1 MVSSRVPCVP
11 LTRDTDAM
19 LSRTVHF
26 LPSAAQA
33 AFLGPA
39 AVETSKAI
47 ERLGAGIRRH
57 RRPTA
62 EACADAGRTTRLPLR
77 EGGFG
82 STLSSLI
89 KPYLW
94 SLLQARVPLS
104 AQPLPQV
111 GSRTRQYKLV
121 PVGSA
126 PLENFVNRS
135 TCADASL
142 ECFLLPLSNCS
153 AATRHHA
160 PAPAL
165 GGRWGDLSIHDQL
178 LGEAKD
184 KAIAGAARAA
194 GRFGTVSLLLTALLQ
209 PSAALR
215 RATCAARRAVKWP
228 RRAGGGGGGGLG
240 IGKAARRPLLLG
252 LHVRRGDACDTEALG
267 RHNRS
272 CSPLA
277 AYMPAPLEL
286 HPLSGLTAPYLET
299 PPSPQYIG
307 TCPRCSPRAR
317 PTQHPAR
324 RGASTPPPPPPPP
337 PPTPVHPRTPPRTHP
352 HAPAHT
358 LTPLHTPY
366 TPLQVHVYLA
376 TDDHTVVDDLPKV
389 NGSRHFTW
397 LVRSSD
403 EVRRTWPRRL
413 HAPMLTMA
421 LTMATL
427 LGAQHVA
434 ARLPYNPSH
443 TLASP
448 YTPL

>member
-19 LSRTVHF
+19 LYRTVHF

-33 AFLGPA
+33 AALRPA
-39 AVETSKAI
+39 AVETSEAI

-111 GSRTRQYKLV
+111 GSRTRQYALV
-121 PVGSA
+121 PVGAA

-135 TCADASL
+135 KCADASL

-165 GGRWGDLSIHDQL
+165 GGRWGDLSIHEQL
-178 LGEAKD
+178 LGEARD

-209 PSAALR
+209 PSAGLR
-215 RATCAARRAVKWP
+215 RATCAARRAVRWP
-228 RRAGGGGGGGLG
+228 RRAAAAAGLRQTDTDRQIGRKTHSEQLGSGGGG
-240 IGKAARRPLLLG
+240 KPARRPLLLG

-286 HPLSGLTAPYLET
+286 HTLTGYTPLGYTTAFPGHT
-299 PPSPQYIG
+299 PSPQY
-307 TCPRCSPRAR
+307 
-317 PTQHPAR
+317 
-324 RGASTPPPPPPPP
+324 
-337 PPTPVHPRTPPRTHP
+337 
-352 HAPAHT
+352 
-358 LTPLHTPY
+358 
-366 TPLQVHVYLA
+366 
-376 TDDHTVVDDLPKV
+376 
-389 NGSRHFTW
+389 
-397 LVRSSD
+397 
-403 EVRRTWPRRL
+403 
-413 HAPMLTMA
+413 
-421 LTMATL
+421 
-427 LGAQHVA
+427 
-434 ARLPYNPSH
+434 
-443 TLASP
+443 
-448 YTPL
+448 

>member
-1 MVSSRVPCVP
+1 MPPQLAEFAGMVSSRVPCVP

-299 PPSPQYIG
+299 PPLTSIHRYMPALLA
-307 TCPRCSPRAR
+307 AR
-317 PTQHPAR
+317 KAY
-324 RGASTPPPPPPPP
+324 ATPDEE
-337 PPTPVHPRTPPRTHP
+337 VRPRTPPRTHP
-352 HAPAHT
+352 HAPAHPLRPCT
-358 LTPLHTPY
+358 PRTPPYRCTSTSPLTT
-366 TPLQVHVYLA
+366 TQWWTTCQRSMAAA
-376 TDDHTVVDDLPKV
+376 TSR
-389 NGSRHFTW
+389 GSCGVAT
-397 LVRSSD
+397 RSAAHG
-403 EVRRTWPRRL
+403 RATY
-413 HAPMLTMA
+413 
-421 LTMATL
+421 TL
-427 LGAQHVA
+427 LCLLWLHF
-434 ARLPYNPSH
+434 
-443 TLASP
+443 
-448 YTPL
+448 

>member
-19 LSRTVHF
+19 LARTVHF

-33 AFLGPA
+33 AVLRPA

-47 ERLGAGIRRH
+47 ESLGAGIRRH

-62 EACADAGRTTRLPLR
+62 EACADARRTTRLPLR

-111 GSRTRQYKLV
+111 GSRTRQYTLV

-135 TCADASL
+135 ICAGASL

-160 PAPAL
+160 PAPTL

-178 LGEAKD
+178 LEEAKD
-184 KAIAGAARAA
+184 KAIAGAARAV
-194 GRFGTVSLLLTALLQ
+194 GRFGTVSLLLSALLQ
-209 PSAALR
+209 PSAELR

-228 RRAGGGGGGGLG
+228 RRGGQEGGQEGGGKG
-240 IGKAARRPLLLG
+240 IRKAARRPLLLG
-252 LHVRRGDACDTEALG
+252 LHVRRGDACDTEARG

-277 AYMPAPLEL
+277 ACIPAPLEL
-286 HPLSGLTAPYLET
+286 LYTPYWLQPLTWRHPLASIL
-299 PPSPQYIG
+299 G

-317 PTQHPAR
+317 PTQHLTRRRASAPAS
-324 RGASTPPPPPPPP
+324 APQPPPR
-337 PPTPVHPRTPPRTHP
+337 VHPSNTHP
-352 HAPAHT
+352 HTPAHPVHT
-358 LTPLHTPY
+358 LTGAH
-366 TPLQVHVYLA
+366 
-376 TDDHTVVDDLPKV
+376 LP
-389 NGSRHFTW
+389 RH
-397 LVRSSD
+397 
-403 EVRRTWPRRL
+403 
-413 HAPMLTMA
+413 
-421 LTMATL
+421 
-427 LGAQHVA
+427 
-434 ARLPYNPSH
+434 
-443 TLASP
+443 
-448 YTPL
+448 